1 MRASTDSCEEGT
13 IDDGYIKIKFEPIGL
28 GRAQVVEDLRVMDCQ
43 AYEWVSKDLLISLEM
58 GIVKDFKDVFVLGSK
73 NLASILRSP

>member
-13 IDDGYIKIKFEPIGL
+13 IDDGYIKIKFEPIGK
-28 GRAQVVEDLRVMDCQ
+28 GRAQDEEGLGVMDCQ

-58 GIVKDFKDVFVLGSK
+58 GIVKDFKDVFILGLK
-73 NLASILRSP
+73 NLASILGSP